1 MEEGSEAPID
11 GFGAPRDRLRA
22 ALDASCVVGTWEWD
36 IAGGTMVYDTGAAE
50 LLTGDAA
57 LADTRISSLQA
68 VAAVHPD
75 DHPWLLDH
83 VQQSGGL
90 VLAEYRVVAQDGA
103 VRWLLSRGRS
113 FQDPFGRPVRA
124 SGIIIDIT
132 EMHEGGERPVVGSG
146 AAPLDPLSRA
156 ADLAIALKRTLDTD
170 AAAEIHDAVDRLLM
184 CLGRAIA
191 RESGLH

>member
-11 GFGAPRDRLRA
+11 SFGAPRDRLRA

-36 IAGGTMVYDTGAAE
+36 IVGGTIVYDTGAAE

-83 VQQSGGL
+83 VQQAGGL

-103 VRWLLSRGRS
+103 VR
-113 FQDPFGRPVRA
+113 
-124 SGIIIDIT
+124 
-132 EMHEGGERPVVGSG
+132 
-146 AAPLDPLSRA
+146 
-156 ADLAIALKRTLDTD
+156 
-170 AAAEIHDAVDRLLM
+170 
-184 CLGRAIA
+184 
-191 RESGLH
+191 